1 MVINHRRTLPLVVVA
16 TVALFVGSA
25 TRECRAEE
33 IPFSIAKIYWEYNA
47 SANDLGVHVSLDAED
62 WKRLTISKPD
72 GSSIFAVEGRGPY
85 RELGMT
91 ELFFEGAEPS
101 LDEFPLAGLLARFP
115 EGEYE
120 IAGRT
125 VDGQSLESDVMFSHA
140 IPAGPK
146 VSAKVGPG
154 DSLVIGWT
162 KVTSPPPGFPKKPIK
177 IVGYQVIVGLFQVT
191 VPATTTS
198 VTVPPEFVASLA
210 SGVQPYEVLAIEA
223 RANQTLTEGT
233 FVLP

>member
-1 MVINHRRTLPLVVVA
+1 MTSRKRTLFVVLAA
-16 TVALFVGSA
+16 TAALGMGPA
-25 TRECRAEE
+25 TRECYAET
-33 IPFSIAKIYWEYNA
+33 IPFKIAKIYWEYNA

-62 WKRLTISKPD
+62 WKRLRILNPRGRSL
-72 GSSIFAVEGRGPY
+72 FEVEGRGPY

-120 IAGRT
+120 IKGRT
-125 VDGQSLESDVMFSHA
+125 VDGQVLESEVMFSHA
-140 IPAGPK
+140 IPAGPE
-146 VSAKVGPG
+146 VSAEVGPG
-154 DSLVIGWT
+154 DSLVISWT
-162 KVTSPPPGFPKKPIK
+162 PVTSPPPGFPNRPIN
-177 IVGYQVIVGLFQVT
+177 IVGYQVIVGLFLVT

-210 SGVQPYEVLAIEA
+210 SGEQPYEVLAIEA
-223 RANQTLTEGT
+223 SANQTLTEGT
-233 FVLP
+233 FEIP

>member
-1 MVINHRRTLPLVVVA
+1 MAINRRRTLSLVVGA
-16 TVALFVGSA
+16 IAARLVGSW
-25 TRECRAEE
+25 TPECRAEE
-33 IPFSIAKIYWEYNA
+33 IPFKIAKIYWEYNA

-62 WKRLTISKPD
+62 WRRIRIVRPNESPL
-72 GSSIFAVEGRGPY
+72 FEVFGRGAY

-101 LDEFPLAGLLARFP
+101 LDEFPLADLLARFP

-125 VDGQSLESDVMFSHA
+125 VDGKLLESDVMFSHA
-140 IPAGPK
+140 IPAGPT
-146 VSAKVGPG
+146 VSAAVGPG
-154 DSLVIGWT
+154 DSLVISWT
-162 KVTSPPPGFPKKPIK
+162 PVTSPPPGFPDRPIS
-177 IVGYQVIVGLFQVT
+177 IVGYQVIVDSFQVT

-210 SGVQPYEVLAIEA
+210 SGVHPYEVLAIEA
-223 RANQTLTEGT
+223 SANQTLTEGT